1 MGKSMYQGWKVALG
15 AFLAFTFASFVHTSF
30 GLFVV
35 PASTSLGIS
44 RADTNTWLIVMG
56 VGSAFLAPV
65 AGRMLDRFPVRTI
78 MASGGIILALSM
90 YVMAGAS
97 STWLLLLMALPVA
110 FASDSAGGIA
120 AGTVTARWFRK
131 RRGRAL
137 ALVGIGASA
146 AGFVL
151 SPLIAYLIV
160 NLGWRGALPVIGTIS
175 AAVILL
181 MAAFVIRDRPT
192 REQLIESGELNEA
205 DEALEATHEQRKWG
219 NLELLTNRNFIL
231 LALGAGLL
239 FASDRALMISVA
251 PYLSD
256 GGIDIKMAGLMI
268 SALTGSSIVGKLLVG
283 YLADHIDPRRIFLVV
298 AALHIVLLVTFI
310 IQPGYWA
317 MFAVALFA
325 GIGIGGVLPTW
336 QVLTA
341 RTFGSASYGMVIGTG
356 AVIHQVLMMAAFRF
370 VGEVSDR
377 TKSYDAAFMVF
388 IGMVFVSAL
397 FIWLTSNQHKKQAA

>member
-1 MGKSMYQGWKVALG
+1 MYQGWKVALG

-35 PASTSLGIS
+35 PASKSLGIS
-44 RADTNTWLIVMG
+44 RADTNSWLIVMG
-56 VGSAFLAPV
+56 IGSAVLAPI
-65 AGRMLDRFPVRTI
+65 AGRMLDRFPVRAI
-78 MASGGIILALSM
+78 MASGGLILALAM

-97 STWLLLLMALPVA
+97 STWLLLAMALPVA

-151 SPLIAYLIV
+151 SPLIAFLIEK
-160 NLGWRGALPVIGTIS
+160 LGWRGALPVIGTIS
-175 AAVILL
+175 ALAIIAMAVFL
-181 MAAFVIRDRPT
+181 IRDRPT
-192 REQLIESGELNEA
+192 RAQLIESGEMSEA
-205 DEALEATHEQRKWG
+205 DETLEATHEQRKWG
-219 NLELLTNRNFIL
+219 NLELLRNRNFIL

-256 GGIDIKMAGLMI
+256 AGFDLKMAGLMI

-283 YLADHIDPRRIFLVV
+283 YLADYVDPRRIFLIV
-298 AALHIVLLVTFI
+298 AALHIVLLVTFMV
-310 IQPGYWA
+310 QPGYWA
-317 MFAVALFA
+317 MFAVALVA

-341 RTFGSASYGMVIGTG
+341 RTFGSASYSMVIGTG
-356 AVIHQVLMMAAFRF
+356 TVIHQILMMAAFRF

-377 TKSYDAAFMVF
+377 THSYNAAFAVF
-388 IGMVFVSAL
+388 IGLVVVSAVL
-397 FIWLTSNQHKKQAA
+397 ISLSSNQHGKPPA

>member
-356 AVIHQVLMMAAFRF
+356 AVIQQVLMMAAFRF

>member
-1 MGKSMYQGWKVALG
+1 MYQGWKVALG

-35 PASTSLGIS
+35 PISTSLGIS

-56 VGSAFLAPV
+56 IGSAFLAPV

-78 MASGGIILALSM
+78 MATGGIILALAM
-90 YVMAGAS
+90 YVMAEAS
-97 STWLLLLMALPVA
+97 STWLLLAMALPVA

-160 NLGWRGALPVIGTIS
+160 KLGWRGALPVMGTIS

-181 MAAFVIRDRPT
+181 MTIFMIRDRPS
-192 REQLIESGELNEA
+192 RAQLIASGELTEA

-219 NLELLTNRNFIL
+219 SIELLTNRNFLL
-231 LALGAGLL
+231 LAFGAGLL

-256 GGIDIKMAGLMI
+256 AGIDIKMAGLPRTVSRLAL
-268 SALTGSSIVGKLLVG
+268 SAYAPCRQFPAKTAASLTPPIPRGSVRLTK
-283 YLADHIDPRRIFLVV
+283 
-298 AALHIVLLVTFI
+298 
-310 IQPGYWA
+310 
-317 MFAVALFA
+317 
-325 GIGIGGVLPTW
+325 GGLRVPP
-336 QVLTA
+336 V
-341 RTFGSASYGMVIGTG
+341 
-356 AVIHQVLMMAAFRF
+356 
-370 VGEVSDR
+370 
-377 TKSYDAAFMVF
+377 
-388 IGMVFVSAL
+388 
-397 FIWLTSNQHKKQAA
+397 